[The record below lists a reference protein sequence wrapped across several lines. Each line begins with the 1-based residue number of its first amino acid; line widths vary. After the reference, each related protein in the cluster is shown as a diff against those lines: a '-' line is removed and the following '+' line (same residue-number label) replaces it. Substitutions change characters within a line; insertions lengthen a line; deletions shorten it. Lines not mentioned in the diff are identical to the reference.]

1 MTLHVNIYYC
11 TYTYIIHKVY
21 IIHTRTATA
30 TYLQRTIIRHQD
42 IYRIYSWFSSPLFWM
57 GWDCFF
63 MFLLI
68 FILYLFFCANT
79 WARNTNEAPRARTRY
94 CAFTSFVLC
103 LPMWTELHL
112 PQTSIYFVL
121 FVDNFVFF
129 LDKIQSFYLVFLM
142 NPSLPQSPYL
152 SP

>member
-63 MFLLI
+63 MYDFHFVSIFLCK
-68 FILYLFFCANT
+68 YMGTKYKWGAQGKNK
-79 WARNTNEAPRARTRY
+79 
-94 CAFTSFVLC
+94 VLC
-103 LPMWTELHL
+103 VYILCSLPPH
-112 PQTSIYFVL
+112 
-121 FVDNFVFF
+121 VDRAASTTNLNIFCIVCWQLCFF

>member
-68 FILYLFFCANT
+68 FILYLFFVQIHGHEIQMRRPGQEQGIVRLHPLFFASPCGQSCIYHK
-79 WARNTNEAPRARTRY
+79 PQYILY
-94 CAFTSFVLC
+94 CLLTTL
-103 LPMWTELHL
+103 
-112 PQTSIYFVL
+112 
-121 FVDNFVFF
+121 FF